1 MMECVGSG
9 VNRVGCWGVELA
21 WVGGWRV
28 CDGTRLLH
36 VCVHVSSIVCPNVY
50 MYPFVSLYIV
60 LVYVLVQGYSESYH
74 VLYVQPRYDL
84 VAYASDCIAFQ

>member
-1 MMECVGSG
+1 MGG
-9 VNRVGCWGVELA
+9 GWGGLGRA
-21 WVGGWRV
+21 GWGGWRV

-36 VCVHVSSIVCPNVY
+36 VCVHVSSIVCPNVC